1 MNLIL
6 QHQLHKLENKLWCEL
21 VKTHFGFGF
30 MSLSILQHLQN
41 FVPTNVLK
49 KMFVEMKL
57 SGLSQLPWLFLRQL
71 TIEDLERILVLWATP
86 FVSQGIWVL
95 CVIWCTLPTH
105 FRMVRCLKLNLSH
118 LKIIFSYFSS
128 ILYYLSWNTVLN

>member
-49 KMFVEMKL
+49 KKVCSNEIKWIVSVTMTL
-57 SGLSQLPWLFLRQL
+57 SK
-71 TIEDLERILVLWATP
+71 TTN
-86 FVSQGIWVL
+86 
-95 CVIWCTLPTH
+95 
-105 FRMVRCLKLNLSH
+105 NLSRKDPCSVGH
-118 LKIIFSYFSS
+118 TLCKPG
-128 ILYYLSWNTVLN
+128 YLSPLCNLVYFAHPFQDGQMPNVKLVSPQNYFLIF